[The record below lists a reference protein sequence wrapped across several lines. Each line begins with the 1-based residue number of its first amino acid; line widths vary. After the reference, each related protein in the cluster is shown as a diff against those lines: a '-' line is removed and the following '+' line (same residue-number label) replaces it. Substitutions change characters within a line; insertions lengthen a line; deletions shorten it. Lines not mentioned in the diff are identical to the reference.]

1 MRLHNLY
8 IVSKL
13 VMVIIAIS
21 NDIVVFGKN
30 VDIIELH
37 GKIENRRKK
46 IEDEEKYKS
55 QTRSFVTI
63 RDLSYNILN

>member
-1 MRLHNLY
+1 
-8 IVSKL
+8 
-13 VMVIIAIS
+13 MVIIAIS